1 MNTETPELVGAAVER
16 ARAAGFAFS
25 CDPAVGRLLA
35 VLAAGVPER
44 GRVLELGTGTG
55 VGTAWLVSGLLPRR
69 DVTVTSVE
77 LDPERAA
84 LAASGDWPGF
94 VDLRTG
100 DVLELLPGLG
110 AFELIFADAV
120 AGKQVGLELTI
131 AALGPR
137 GVLVVDDMTPA
148 PGVTWD
154 AGFAARQEE
163 VRRTLLGH
171 ERLAAVE
178 LGGHGSGVIL
188 ATARN

>member
-1 MNTETPELVGAAVER
+1 MNPETPELVRAAAER

-94 VDLRTG
+94 VDFRTG
-100 DVLELLPGLG
+100 DALELLPGLG
-110 AFELIFADAV
+110 AVDLIFADAG

-131 AALGPR
+131 AALAPH

-148 PGVTWD
+148 PGSTWD
-154 AGFAARQEE
+154 SEFAARQEA
-163 VRRTLLGH
+163 VRHTLLGH
-171 ERLAAVE
+171 DRLAAVE
-178 LGGHGSGVIL
+178 LGGYGSGVIL

>member
-1 MNTETPELVGAAVER
+1 MNPETPRLVRAAAER
-16 ARAAGFAFS
+16 ARTAGFAFS
-25 CDPAVGRLLA
+25 CDPDVGRLLA
-35 VLAAGVPER
+35 VLAAAVPEG

-69 DVTVTSVE
+69 DATVTSVE

-94 VDLRTG
+94 TDFLTG
-100 DVLELLPGLG
+100 DALELLPGLG
-110 AFELIFADAV
+110 AFDLIFADAV
-120 AGKQVGLELTI
+120 AGKQVGLELTV

-148 PGVTWD
+148 PGSTWD
-154 AGFAARQEE
+154 PEFAARQEA

-171 ERLAAVE
+171 ARLAAAE